1 MILKPLS
8 LFVLAIAAMLVCSC
22 TEQYALQTNTFDE
35 ALVVQATLTNELKQQ
50 EIKIS
55 RTFRFE
61 QANPVFETGAT
72 VTVTDNSGNVYA
84 FEPSDAK
91 YVSSIPFQAVD
102 GKTYRL
108 NITTADGKS
117 YSSSG
122 ENLTAVNEMQS
133 VVPTVQ
139 VKNGEKGVAIIVNS
153 YDPQANSKYYRYEYE
168 ETYKIIAPQWSP
180 EKAILLPPLEGN
192 TYEEIGVVPKGP
204 GETRTCYSTVNSNEI
219 IQTSTVGL
227 NEDRVNFSVRF
238 ISSENPIVMHRYS
251 ILVKQYVQSLAAHT
265 FYKTLKQLSGNGSIL
280 SQTQPG
286 FFYGNLKCDTNPNEK
301 VIGLFEVTSVS
312 SKRIFFNFTDLFPD
326 DPTPPYF
333 TNCELKLYGFCFIPE
348 NPECKGTALIFAIRA
363 NDLLYAGN
371 YYNFEGGY
379 EVYQM
384 VPPICGDC
392 TKFSSNIIPSF
403 WID

>member
-1 MILKPLS
+1 MKRKPIYLI
-8 LFVLAIAAMLVCSC
+8 VLAIASLLVCSC

-35 ALVVQATLTNELKQQ
+35 ALVVEANITNELKRQ

-55 RTFRFE
+55 RSFRFE
-61 QANPVFETGAT
+61 QTDPIFETGAT
-72 VTVTDNSGNVYA
+72 VTVTDNSGNVYV
-84 FEPSDAK
+84 FEPNAEK
-91 YVSSIPFQAVD
+91 YVSATPFQAVD
-102 GKTYRL
+102 GRSYRL
-108 NITTADGKS
+108 NIKTADGKS
-117 YSSSG
+117 YSSSA

-133 VVPTVQ
+133 VVPTVE
-139 VKNGEKGVAIIVNS
+139 VKNGEKGVAIVVNS

-168 ETYKIIAPQWSP
+168 ETYKIIAPEWNL
-180 EKAILLPPLEGN
+180 EKAILLPPREGSDH
-192 TYEEIGVVPKGP
+192 EDIGVAPRDP
-204 GETRTCYSTVNSNEI
+204 GETKTCYSTVNSIDI

-227 NEDRVNFSVRF
+227 NEDRVNFPVRF
-238 ISSENPIVMHRYS
+238 ISNKNPIIMHRYS
-251 ILVKQYVQSLAAHT
+251 ILVRQYVQSLAAHT
-265 FYKTLKQLSGNGSIL
+265 FYKTSKQLSGNGSIL

-312 SKRIFFNFTDLFPD
+312 SKRVFFNFTDLFPN

-348 NPECKGTALIFAIRA
+348 NPECKGSALISAIRG
-363 NDLLYAGN
+363 NDLLYAGH

-379 EVYQM
+379 DVYQM